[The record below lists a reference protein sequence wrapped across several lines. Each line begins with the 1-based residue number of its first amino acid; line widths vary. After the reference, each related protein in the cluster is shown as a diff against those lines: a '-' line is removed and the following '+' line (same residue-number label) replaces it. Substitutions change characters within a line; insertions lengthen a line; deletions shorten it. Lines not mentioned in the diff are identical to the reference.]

1 MLAVDKDNAA
11 ALNNVGNINYLQ
23 GRLDDARQAYE
34 ASLKI
39 SDMDPGVMVNL
50 SRVFL
55 QMGKKEEANQWFRNA
70 LALDPRMVR
79 QYSDLAASLGAAK

>member
-1 MLAVDKDNAA
+1 MH
-11 ALNNVGNINYLQ
+11 
-23 GRLDDARQAYE
+23 ARHTKRRSKYPVWT
-34 ASLKI
+34 
-39 SDMDPGVMVNL
+39 PGHGELV
-50 SRVFL
+50 RVFL